1 MAQLRSLIIRALT
14 LLGVAAIAM
23 GWPGGQVRTTA
34 AESPWVLVPNGMPL
48 FHFDGIA
55 PGDSGSATFTVTNPE
70 ASPATFNFAVASLE
84 NDDNGCNEPEQAE
97 GDTTCGPGGGEL
109 QFDLRIGLIAT
120 GASDRTVA
128 TRTLAEW
135 PALAVA
141 DPVALAGNETRT
153 YRVGYDLPIG
163 SSNMTQSD
171 MVAFVFRLHLDL
183 VGAGVGVGAAHRGR
197 AGHPVAPADRH
208 RCAAHRG
215 RRTVDR
221 LRRARPVPVECEAEA
236 IHVKMLAAVMLA
248 GISAFATTGVTS
260 APLLDVERSDIS
272 SIVGATESTVPQAI
286 VRQPARPVEPVVDT
300 PVVDTTVVDTSVVD
314 TSVVD
319 TTVVD
324 TTVVDTPVVDT
335 TVVDTS
341 VVAGG

>member
-1 MAQLRSLIIRALT
+1 M
-14 LLGVAAIAM
+14 
-23 GWPGGQVRTTA
+23 
-34 AESPWVLVPNGMPL
+34 
-48 FHFDGIA
+48 
-55 PGDSGSATFTVTNPE
+55 
-70 ASPATFNFAVASLE
+70 
-84 NDDNGCNEPEQAE
+84 
-97 GDTTCGPGGGEL
+97 
-109 QFDLRIGLIAT
+109 
-120 GASDRTVA
+120 
-128 TRTLAEW
+128 
-135 PALAVA
+135 
-141 DPVALAGNETRT
+141 
-153 YRVGYDLPIG
+153 
-163 SSNMTQSD
+163 
-171 MVAFVFRLHLDL
+171 
-183 VGAGVGVGAAHRGR
+183 
-197 AGHPVAPADRH
+197 
-208 RCAAHRG
+208 
-215 RRTVDR
+215 
-221 LRRARPVPVECEAEA
+221 
-236 IHVKMLAAVMLA
+236 KMLAAVMLA